1 MTTWSRISTDD
12 AGPRERMALW
22 TDSLWNL
29 LGRLRSNTLADP
41 SFRGSLVHGDVGSL
55 RMCWL
60 SASRH
65 QVERT
70 PDLIRQDDRG
80 FLKVLVQIEGQTWL
94 EQNGRRTLLAAGDWS
109 IYDTTRPYIV
119 ANTTD
124 VEQLLLLVPREKIQ
138 SRQFDL
144 NDALARPYSGRT
156 GVGRMACNLM
166 RAAFDEVPACSRET
180 SEGVADSI
188 AQLLRHSMLAQCD
201 RPTQVSARAHLRDQ
215 IRGYVEANLRDPELS
230 IDRLAAAFNCSKRN
244 LHKAFSGD
252 GSTISSDILQQRLER
267 CRRDLAD
274 PRHADRSIT
283 DLAFS
288 WGFNSATHFSHAFKE
303 AYGLSPQGY
312 RVSLRAEGA
321 AGGTAQ
327 PLRDGIVTALAR

>member
-1 MTTWSRISTDD
+1 MTNWSRITTDD
-12 AGPRERMALW
+12 AGPPGDRMALW
-22 TDSLWNL
+22 ADSLWNL
-29 LGRLRSNTLADP
+29 LGRLRSNTVADP

-80 FLKVLVQIEGQTWL
+80 FLKVLVQIEGQAWL
-94 EQNGRRTLLAAGDWS
+94 EQFGRRTLLSAGDWS
-109 IYDTTRPYIV
+109 IYDTARPYTV

-138 SRQFDL
+138 SRQFVL
-144 NDALARPYSGRT
+144 EDALARPYSART
-156 GVGRMACNLM
+156 GVGRLACNLM
-166 RAAFDEVPACSRET
+166 RSAFDEIPACGPEV

-188 AQLLRHSMLAQCD
+188 TQLLRNAMLAQCG
-201 RPTQVSARAHLRDQ
+201 RPNEVSARAHLRDQ
-215 IRGYVEANLRDPELS
+215 IQAYIETHLGDPDLS

-244 LHKAFSGD
+244 LHKAFSGE
-252 GSTISSDILQQRLER
+252 GSTISSDILRQRLER

-274 PRHADRSIT
+274 PRHADHSIT
-283 DLAFS
+283 DVAFS
-288 WGFNSATHFSHAFKE
+288 WGFNSATHFSRAFKE
-303 AYGLSPQGY
+303 AYQLSPQAY
-312 RVSLRAEGA
+312 RQSLRTAGA
-321 AGGTAQ
+321 ALQ
-327 PLRDGIVTALAR
+327 PLGGLRTQP